1 MKKSFSTSQV
11 TKMVGIGRMTILR
24 WLKDGKIPEPRRIR
38 NGGVDARIWTVRDV
52 ERVRSY
58 KQENYR
64 KGRGRKPK
72 PKR

>member
-1 MKKSFSTSQV
+1 MKRTYSTGEV
-11 TKMVGIGRMTILR
+11 TTIVGIARMTLLR
-24 WLKDGKIPEPRRIR
+24 WLRDGKITEPRRVG
-38 NGGVDARIWTVRDV
+38 NGGVEARIWTDRDV
-52 ERVRSY
+52 ERVRKF